1 MHGEQEASHFSR
13 DRNYTIINIWLSQ
26 HKVTFNSEEEGRK
39 KNAGYQ
45 RKPIV

>member
-1 MHGEQEASHFSR
+1 MYGEQAASHFAR
-13 DRNYTIINIWLSQ
+13 DRNYNMINIWLSQ
-26 HKVTFNSEEEGRK
+26 HKVTFNPEVEERK